1 MELIFNLPFL
11 SIIDWILNGIY
22 KAVWG
27 IFITGPLGL
36 VSVFTKVLE
45 FLSSGII
52 FSLLFNSQEGFSWSN
67 IPIAFWQFA
76 IVSVAF
82 LVIIFITQYLTL
94 QFKDA
99 KEMQPRLLACF
110 KYTGLAGIFV
120 LFIPIGFFFLNGI
133 ITWFMGMLS
142 TIFGTSDQNLADLL
156 YWIGNSNGVAGKPGD
171 YGPPSNIMDWSLII
185 EIFSICFVLFAIA
198 MLGMSLTQ
206 KIFELLF
213 LFIVAPVVMA
223 TMVQD
228 EGKRALTWK
237 DMVLSKMLAAS
248 TALVAYYI
256 FIIYINVISGPNFGP
271 SDFPGYAKMLLQII
285 CILGGALGVWG
296 ITNLL
301 SAFIGEAIGMSDGL
315 NSIRSTMAAGM
326 FAMGAG
332 KVAKKALGFVKKKN
346 KKGSSGIPGI
356 PGIDTFSG
364 GGNQNQSQG
373 ISPLSFLETRT
384 GALGMIGKGLRVGGN
399 ALGRSIWAVK
409 NGWES
414 TKSAW
419 GDSYDVNP
427 TSTGRLGKVKKN
439 LNQTKNFMKTEA
451 RIGANYLGRKS
462 MKIAAKGIKQVKR
475 HSYDHVQR
483 GYKAGKRKER

>member
-1 MELIFNLPFL
+1 
-11 SIIDWILNGIY
+11 
-22 KAVWG
+22 
-27 IFITGPLGL
+27 
-36 VSVFTKVLE
+36 
-45 FLSSGII
+45 
-52 FSLLFNSQEGFSWSN
+52 
-67 IPIAFWQFA
+67 
-76 IVSVAF
+76 
-82 LVIIFITQYLTL
+82 
-94 QFKDA
+94 
-99 KEMQPRLLACF
+99 
-110 KYTGLAGIFV
+110 
-120 LFIPIGFFFLNGI
+120 
-133 ITWFMGMLS
+133 
-142 TIFGTSDQNLADLL
+142 
-156 YWIGNSNGVAGKPGD
+156 
-171 YGPPSNIMDWSLII
+171 
-185 EIFSICFVLFAIA
+185 
-198 MLGMSLTQ
+198 
-206 KIFELLF
+206 
-213 LFIVAPVVMA
+213 
-223 TMVQD
+223 MVQD

-439 LNQTKNFMKTEA
+439 LNQTKKFMKTEA